1 MTELKSMSS
10 KEKGVAHPASYVL
23 SRWLAGWRASS
34 GEGRD
39 AVFIIS
45 VS

>member
-23 SRWLAGWRASS
+23 SRWLAGGLAQ
-34 GEGRD
+34 EKDD
-39 AVFIIS
+39 AAFIIS